1 MPLSGLVHLFQS
13 CSSIISKS
21 LCGVCCFYHSVLFRM
36 LTGKTMAISNGVTV
50 DPTPPL
56 PGAVFDGGSRYST
69 FQASTQ
75 TLSPDWTDFVDPE
88 SGIDVSIAL
97 GGLTSEYVEY

>member
-1 MPLSGLVHLFQS
+1 
-13 CSSIISKS
+13 
-21 LCGVCCFYHSVLFRM
+21 M

-97 GGLTSEYVEY
+97 GGVTSEYVEY